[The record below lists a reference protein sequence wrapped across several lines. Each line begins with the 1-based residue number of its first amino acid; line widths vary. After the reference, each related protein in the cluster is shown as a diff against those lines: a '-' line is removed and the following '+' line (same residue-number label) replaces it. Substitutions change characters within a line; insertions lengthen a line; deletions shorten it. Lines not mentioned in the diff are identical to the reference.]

1 MKRYRVV
8 LERDGTGAWIAI
20 VPSVPGCHT
29 YGRSLI
35 EARRRIREA
44 LALWVDDA
52 VTAELIDDARLP
64 PDAVAAVRRSIT
76 ARRKLA
82 SARDAAGSAT
92 TEAARSLVEAGLG
105 VRDAAYLLGL
115 SHQRVQQLL
124 RSA

>member
-20 VPSVPGCHT
+20 VPSVPGCHA

-82 SARDAAGSAT
+82 RARDAAGSAT